1 MSLCRL
7 FLLNQS
13 KVGTDSDAHLNR
25 VDFPNKNSIYIEN
38 KKMWFQYNDGNDNF
52 GWVNIQQFSRDG
64 HNHDNS
70 YYKKTQSA
78 FTYNNETP
86 KDINWVTTPGVYVT
100 NESTV
105 GAPSNNGVKTYGILI
120 VFSCT
125 SNGFNGGNWVVQFWT
140 PTTSLNGGQLFMRKS
155 INATNGGGWSTW
167 HKISTTEYG
176 IG

>member
-1 MSLCRL
+1 MQ
-7 FLLNQS
+7 NN
-13 KVGTDSDAHLNR
+13 V
-25 VDFPNKNSIYIEN
+25 
-38 KKMWFQYNDGNDNF
+38 
-52 GWVNIQQFSRDG
+52 
-64 HNHDNS
+64 
-70 YYKKTQSA
+70 
-78 FTYNNETP
+78 FTFNNETP